1 VGGLV
6 LVDFGARHSDFGSLP
21 QAGSVL
27 FKGGPVFLKFSRAA

>member
-6 LVDFGARHSDFGSLP
+6 LVDFGARRSDFGSLP

-27 FKGGPVFLKFSRAA
+27 ARVTRYF